1 MDSSVSRE
9 AEELRSL
16 GPANGV
22 GVKYRRTLDG
32 GGGGGGG
39 AAGGG
44 GTYYRPLGRS
54 PGEGGYHRPVGGYS
68 RVAGKLQPGDGRVRG
83 CGHVQAQGD
92 RRSFGR
98 RFDRKPAEGSANGFA
113 RRWKPRPLGRGCP
126 GSRVTAPRHGEG
138 RDSPAS
144 PDDAEGSGGAGEE
157 EEEDEEEVEEPQHRW
172 ALFKPPAAFP
182 IDSSSA
188 RISYASKL
196 KENLSVDTA
205 GTGQA
210 CDSSET
216 GPRLGQGLRAIFHNQ
231 WGLSFITEPGTGSD
245 GSRTQQRAGLN
256 CQQALD
262 PGRLGGPSPETS
274 PPANRLS
281 PDCEQWRGSDPLEL
295 QDVVRYFSREWDRIW
310 ERHKREP
317 SVVVLYEESPNTTD
331 CV

>member
-1 MDSSVSRE
+1 MDGSVSRE
-9 AEELRSL
+9 AEEPRSL

-22 GVKYRRTLDG
+22 GVKYRRALD
-32 GGGGGGG
+32 GGGG

-44 GTYYRPLGRS
+44 GGYYRPPGRA
-54 PGEGGYHRPVGGYS
+54 PGGEGGYHRPVGGYN
-68 RVAGKLQPGDGRVRG
+68 RAAGKLQQGDGRVRG
-83 CGHVQAQGD
+83 CGHVQSQGD

-98 RFDRKPAEGSANGFA
+98 RFDRKPAEGAANGFA

-126 GSRVTAPRHGEG
+126 GSRVTAPRNGEG
-138 RDSPAS
+138 PDSPAS
-144 PDDAEGSGGAGEE
+144 PDEAEGSGGAGEE
-157 EEEDEEEVEEPQHRW
+157 EEEEEEDEEEEEQEQHRW

-182 IDSSSA
+182 MDSSI

-196 KENLSVDTA
+196 KENLSIDSA
-205 GTGQA
+205 GAGRA

-245 GSRTQQRAGLN
+245 GSRAQQRAGLN

-262 PGRLGGPSPETS
+262 PGRLGGPRPETS

-281 PDCEQWRGSDPLEL
+281 PDCEQWRGSDPLQL
-295 QDVVRYFSREWDRIW
+295 QDVVRYFSR
-310 ERHKREP
+310 
-317 SVVVLYEESPNTTD
+317 
-331 CV
+331 